1 VDAGR
6 LFGPNNLDDD
16 WFAIAGPEH
25 AHRLGRERIEEGGGE
40 LHPATLGFLQ
50 EGLKVSFEDYLA
62 ARRRR
67 FGYVRALDEL
77 LGEDAVIC
85 SPVMAISSCPADGV
99 MPGADA
105 PGLSTD
111 VYDTQAQ
118 NMTGH
123 PAVSVPAGRSA
134 DGVPF
139 GLQIT
144 GPRFRDHLVLDV
156 AAAWERAEPWPLV
169 ADGYTP
175 FDPTGGTDGA

>member
-1 VDAGR
+1 LDA
-6 LFGPNNLDDD
+6 
-16 WFAIAGPEH
+16 
-25 AHRLGRERIEEGGGE
+25 
-40 LHPATLGFLQ
+40 
-50 EGLKVSFEDYLA
+50 YLA

-67 FGYVRALDEL
+67 FDLVRALDEL
-77 LGEDAVIC
+77 LGDDAMIC
-85 SPVMAISSCPADGV
+85 SPVMAMASCPSDGV

-105 PGLSTD
+105 PGLPSD
-111 VYDTQAQ
+111 AYVTQAQ

-123 PAVSVPAGRSA
+123 PAVSVPVGRAA

-156 AAAWERAEPWPLV
+156 AEAWEREHPWPLV

-175 FDPTGGTDGA
+175 FDLTGGTDGH